1 MLQPNYEKFADE
13 VKGKKIWVS
22 VDETTDVMGRMIGNV
37 VIGILSAE
45 GAGKTYLLNSVHLEH
60 TNHATMC
67 TLFLDSIKLLG
78 DSFDAKTQILLLVT
92 DGVAYMLLFGK
103 TIKDIYPK
111 IIHVTCL
118 DHALHRLCETIRLLY
133 SDVNEL
139 ISNGKKIFRKSPSRI
154 QKFKTLAPGVPL
166 PPRPIVTRWGKYYK
180 FQTSASFSNI

>member
-1 MLQPNYEKFADE
+1 MKNIADE
-13 VKGKKIWVS
+13 RKGKKIWVS
-22 VDETTDVMGRMIGNV
+22 VDETADVMVRMIRNV

-45 GAGKTYLLNSVHLEH
+45 EAGKTYLLNSVHLEH

-67 TLFLDSIKLLG
+67 TLFLDSIKLLE
-78 DSFDAKTQILLLVT
+78 DSFEAETQILLLGT
-92 DGVAYMLLFGK
+92 DGVTYMLLFGK

-118 DHALHRLCETIRLLY
+118 DHGFHRLCETVRILY

-166 PPRPIVTRWGKYYK
+166 PPRPIVTRGHL
-180 FQTSASFSNI
+180 S

>member
-111 IIHVTCL
+111 M
-118 DHALHRLCETIRLLY
+118 EFY
-133 SDVNEL
+133 SFFN
-139 ISNGKKIFRKSPSRI
+139 
-154 QKFKTLAPGVPL
+154 FKE
-166 PPRPIVTRWGKYYK
+166 
-180 FQTSASFSNI
+180 